1 MNKIG
6 KIAMFVT
13 ISIAVLILAFF
24 LLILF
29 KPLFEPYVEQYIENN
44 SGNKEETTSVYVS
57 EDIDDSGSDGHD
69 GMYLNNEQVG
79 GVIFSEDQK
88 IERWVVDYIESAGYE
103 GGNLTT
109 RIFDE
114 EKQGLYYFAIYD
126 EDIVNYI
133 ERIYKEHNG
142 DMFYEY
148 HNNVKDVYIL
158 RFNGSVIEM
167 PMYI

>member
-1 MNKIG
+1 MNKI
-6 KIAMFVT
+6 KKAAVFIPIFIVVVFLFVW
-13 ISIAVLILAFF
+13 
-24 LLILF
+24 F
-29 KPLFEPYVEQYIENN
+29 KPVLKPYVDQYIENN
-44 SGNKEETTSVYVS
+44 GGNKEEVISEDVG
-57 EDIDDSGSDGHD
+57 EDIDDSNSDGPT

-88 IERWVVDYIESAGYE
+88 VERWIVDYIESMGYD
-103 GGNLTT
+103 GGELTT
-109 RIFDE
+109 RIFDKG
-114 EKQGLYYFAIYD
+114 KQGLYYFAIYD
-126 EDIVNYI
+126 EDIVKYI

-148 HNNVKDVYIL
+148 HDNVRDVYIL

>member
-1 MNKIG
+1 MDRIKKVSIFIPIFIV
-6 KIAMFVT
+6 IAF
-13 ISIAVLILAFF
+13 LFF
-24 LLILF
+24 WF
-29 KPLFEPYVEQYIENN
+29 KPFFVFYTNQFIETNY
-44 SGNKEETTSVYVS
+44 SNKEEVISEDVS
-57 EDIDDSGSDGHD
+57 EDVEDSNSDGPT

-88 IERWVVDYIESAGYE
+88 VERWVVDYIKSIGYK

-114 EKQGLYYFAIYD
+114 DKQGLYYFAIYD
-126 EDIVNYI
+126 EDIVKYI
-133 ERIYKEHNG
+133 ERIYKWHNG

-148 HNNVKDVYIL
+148 HDNVRDVYIL

>member
-1 MNKIG
+1 MSKVG
-6 KIAMFVT
+6 KIAVFITV
-13 ISIAVLILAFF
+13 SVSVLIISFF

-29 KPLFEPYVEQYIENN
+29 KPVFEPYVELYRENN
-44 SGNKEETTSVYVS
+44 SSNKEETTSVDYG
-57 EDIDDSGSDGHD
+57 EDINDSSSDSPS

-79 GVIFSEDQK
+79 GIIFSEDQK
-88 IERWVVDYIESAGYE
+88 VEHWIVDYIESNGYK

-109 RIFDE
+109 RIFDK

-148 HNNVKDVYIL
+148 HDDVKDVYIL
-158 RFNGSVIEM
+158 RYHGSIIEM
-167 PMYI
+167 PMYM